1 MKQETDSALFEQL
14 LGNSESIDFRKLL
27 RVFGS
32 RWWWIVAALLLAG
45 ALCFLYLKFVTPQY
59 VGTVTLKY
67 LDKQSEFDGLSGSQP
82 TFIFGTTSPDYL
94 TEKFNVR
101 SPEVVQGALA
111 RMDNPFTYYRVKDL
125 RRIDVYPARPLE
137 LEVLRYDPA
146 QYQNGVFELGED
158 LSLRYRVNENLTTRP
173 LKLVRRAVVSLPG
186 LVFRIKEINTAVGYA
201 FEFTYNDPA
210 RLVNA
215 FVWRIDMEETEDQM
229 PVMDLTF
236 RHHNEVYTENFLANL
251 VESYRDFDLR
261 QKQKSSDLTI
271 GFINAQVGIYSGYL
285 KESAREL
292 ELFKQK
298 NQLLDVSSSAV
309 EITSKVRELE
319 QRKNELEIQK
329 SYIDM
334 LEANM
339 GRTFETVEYLSVGL
353 DGSTDGVL
361 VGLLEGFNELIT
373 RRKQLLPKYT
383 PNSAAIKNLDEQLI
397 KFRTQILD
405 NIRLQNQKNDRTLK
419 ILNDSLAALR
429 GRFSRMPALEK
440 NFIYL
445 QSDFEVNKNIY
456 SLLLNKEI
464 ESSIAK
470 AGMLPS
476 FTVITEMDTD
486 KVSPILWRIALLFL
500 FAGLTLG
507 LGSVLMARTLN
518 SAFSDIGK
526 VARHPR
532 VSLLGLVHHFSEKVT
547 NTEKDLAN
555 FLGDRTI
562 FVESLSAIRTRLSFA
577 KSSLE
582 GKAQEEGQLIL
593 ITSERAGEGKSFVTV
608 NLALSFTKIGKRV
621 IVIGADLRKSKIHLF
636 FNAKQSHGLSEFLQ
650 KPEAIDEVVY
660 ASEIENLDYIPAGFA
675 PFNPAELLQKP
686 NMQELLDYCRQ
697 KYDYI
702 LLDTAPVGL
711 VADNVPLLRQS
722 DHILFIIRWLFSN
735 QESYR
740 LAGQL
745 ADEYD
750 LKEVKVVVNDFYPDN
765 LHSSLTSGGGY
776 YGSGQSSY
784 QYGYAH
790 QNDGYLADPRQGWRR
805 KVKRV
810 FSKKV

>member
-1 MKQETDSALFEQL
+1 MRQETDSALFEQL
-14 LGNSESIDFRKLL
+14 LGNSESIDFRKLFRMFL
-27 RVFGS
+27 S

-45 ALCFLYLKFVTPQY
+45 VLCFLYLKFVTPQY
-59 VGTVTLKY
+59 IGTVTLKY
-67 LDKQSEFDGLSGSQP
+67 LDKQSELDGLTGSQP
-82 TFIFGTTSPDYL
+82 TFIFGTSSPDYL

-111 RMDNPFTYYRVKDL
+111 RMGNPFTYYRVKDL

-137 LEVLRYDPA
+137 LEVLHYDPA
-146 QYQNGVFELGED
+146 QYRHGTFELDED
-158 LSLRYRVNENLTTRP
+158 LTLRYRTEESVSHP
-173 LKLVRRAVVSLPG
+173 LRLVRRAVVTLPG
-186 LVFRIKEINTAVGYA
+186 LVFRIKEINTAPGYA

-215 FVWRIDMEETEDQM
+215 YVWRIDMEETEDQM

-236 RHHNEVYTENFLANL
+236 RHHNEAYTENFLANL
-251 VESYRDFDLR
+251 VAAYRDFDLR

-271 GFINAQVGIYSGYL
+271 GFINEQVGIYSGYL
-285 KESAREL
+285 KESARDL

-298 NQLLDVSSSAV
+298 NQLLDVSTSAM

-334 LEANM
+334 LEGNM

-353 DGSTDGVL
+353 DGTTDGVL
-361 VGLLEGFNELIT
+361 VGLLQGFNELIT
-373 RRKQLLPKYT
+373 QRKQLLLKYSPT
-383 PNSAAIKNLDEQLI
+383 SAAVKNLDEQLI
-397 KFRTQILD
+397 KFRSQILD

-429 GRFSRMPALEK
+429 GRFNRMPALEK

-464 ESSIAK
+464 ESSIVK

-476 FTVITEMDTD
+476 FTVITQLDTD
-486 KVSPILWRIALLFL
+486 KVSPIAWRIILLFL
-500 FAGLTLG
+500 FGGLTLG
-507 LGSVLMARTLN
+507 LGSVLLARSLN
-518 SAFSDIGK
+518 NAFTDIGK
-526 VARHPR
+526 VTQHPR

-547 NTEKDLAN
+547 NAEKDLAN
-555 FLGDRTI
+555 FLGDRTV
-562 FVESLSAIRTRLSFA
+562 FTESLSALRTRLSFA

-582 GKAQEEGQLIL
+582 NSPPNESKLIL
-593 ITSERAGEGKSFVTV
+593 VTSERAGEGKSFVTV

-636 FNAKQSHGLSEFLQ
+636 FNAAQNHGLSEFLQ
-650 KPEAIDEVVY
+650 NPEQIDKAIH
-660 ASEIENLDYIPAGFA
+660 ASTIDNLDYIPAGFA
-675 PFNPAELLQKP
+675 PFNPAELLQKSA
-686 NMQELLDYCRQ
+686 MQDLLDYCRQ
-697 KYDYI
+697 NYDYV

-722 DHILFIIRWLFSN
+722 DHVLFIIRWLFSN
-735 QESYR
+735 QESYY

-765 LHSSLTSGGGY
+765 LYSTLTSGNSY
-776 YGSGQSSY
+776 YGSSQSSY
-784 QYGYAH
+784 QYGYAY
-790 QNDGYLADPRQGWRR
+790 QDDGYLADSRKGWRKKIR
-805 KVKRV
+805 RV
-810 FSKKV
+810 FNKKS

>member
-1 MKQETDSALFEQL
+1 MRQETDSALFEQL
-14 LGNSESIDFRKLL
+14 LGNSESIDFRKLF

-32 RWWWIVAALLLAG
+32 RWWWIVAAILLAG

-67 LDKQSEFDGLSGSQP
+67 LDKQSELDGLGGSQP
-82 TFIFGTTSPDYL
+82 TFIFGTSSPDYL

-101 SPEVVQGALA
+101 SPEVVQNTLV
-111 RMDNPFTYYRVKDL
+111 RMKNPFTYYRVKDL
-125 RRIDVYPARPLE
+125 RRIDVYPARPLK
-137 LEVLRYDPA
+137 LEVLRYDPTR
-146 QYQNGVFELGED
+146 YRHGTFELDED
-158 LSLRYRVNENLTTRP
+158 LTLRYRTKESVSRP
-173 LKLVRRAVVSLPG
+173 LRLVRRAVVTLPG
-186 LVFRIKEINTAVGYA
+186 LVFRIKEINTAPGYA

-236 RHHNEVYTENFLANL
+236 RHHNEAYTENFLANL
-251 VESYRDFDLR
+251 VEAYRDFDLR

-271 GFINAQVGIYSGYL
+271 GFVNEQVGIYSGYL

-298 NQLLDVSSSAV
+298 NQLLDVSTSAL

-339 GRTFETVEYLSVGL
+339 GRTFEAVEYLSVGL
-353 DGSTDGVL
+353 DGTTDGVL
-361 VGLLEGFNELIT
+361 VGLLQGFNELIT
-373 RRKQLLPKYT
+373 QRKQLLVKFSPT
-383 PNSAAIKNLDEQLI
+383 SAAVKNLDEQLV
-397 KFRTQILD
+397 KFRSQIMD

-464 ESSIAK
+464 ESSIVK

-486 KVSPILWRIALLFL
+486 KVSPITWRIVLLFL
-500 FAGLTLG
+500 FGGLTLG
-507 LGSVLMARTLN
+507 LGSVLLARTLN
-518 SAFSDIGK
+518 NAFTDMGK
-526 VARHPR
+526 VAQHPR
-532 VSLLGLVHHFSEKVT
+532 VSLLGLVHHFSGKVT
-547 NTEKDLAN
+547 NTQKDLNN

-562 FVESLSAIRTRLSFA
+562 FTESLSALRTRLSFA
-577 KSSLE
+577 KSPLE
-582 GKAQEEGQLIL
+582 NARVEEGQLIL

-621 IVIGADLRKSKIHLF
+621 IVVGADLRKSKIHLF
-636 FNAKQSHGLSEFLQ
+636 FNVEQSYGLSEFLQ
-650 KPEAIDEVVY
+650 NPEEVGRAIY
-660 ASEIENLDYIPAGFA
+660 ASELENLDYIPAGFA
-675 PFNPAELLQKP
+675 PFNPAELLQRP
-686 NMQELLDYCRQ
+686 AMQELLDYCR
-697 KYDYI
+697 KNYDYV

-722 DHILFIIRWLFSN
+722 DHVLFITRWLFSN
-735 QESYR
+735 QESYY

-765 LHSSLTSGGGY
+765 LYSTLTSGSSY
-776 YGSGQSSY
+776 YGSSQSSY
-784 QYGYAH
+784 QYGYAY
-790 QNDGYLADPRQGWRR
+790 QDDDYLADSRRSWRKKIR
-805 KVKRV
+805 RV

>member
-1 MKQETDSALFEQL
+1 MRQETDSALFEQL
-14 LGNSESIDFRKLL
+14 LGNSESIDFRKLF

-59 VGTVTLKY
+59 IGTVTLKY
-67 LDKQSEFDGLSGSQP
+67 LDKQSELDGLTGSQP
-82 TFIFGTTSPDYL
+82 TFIFGTSSPDYL

-101 SPEVVQGALA
+101 SPEVVQNTLKS
-111 RMDNPFTYYRVKDL
+111 MDNPFTYYRVKDL

-146 QYQNGVFELGED
+146 QYRNGTFELDED
-158 LSLRYRVNENLTTRP
+158 LTLRYRTEESVSIP
-173 LKLVRRAVVSLPG
+173 LRLVRRAVVTLPG
-186 LVFRIKEINTAVGYA
+186 LVFRIKEINTAPGYT

-215 FVWRIDMEETEDQM
+215 FVRRIDMEETEDQM

-236 RHHNEVYTENFLANL
+236 RHHNEAYTENFLANL
-251 VESYRDFDLR
+251 VEAYREFDLR

-271 GFINAQVGIYSGYL
+271 SFINDQVGIYSGYL

-298 NQLLDVSSSAV
+298 NQLLDVSTSAL

-353 DGSTDGVL
+353 DGTTDGVL
-361 VGLLEGFNELIT
+361 VGLLQGFNELVT
-373 RRKQLLPKYT
+373 QRKQQLLKYSST
-383 PNSAAIKNLDEQLI
+383 SAAVKNLDEQLV
-397 KFRTQILD
+397 KFRSQILD

-429 GRFSRMPALEK
+429 GRFSRIPALEK

-464 ESSIAK
+464 ESSIVK

-486 KVSPILWRIALLFL
+486 KVSPIVWRIILLFL
-500 FAGLTLG
+500 FGGLTLG
-507 LGSVLMARTLN
+507 LGSVLLARSLN
-518 SAFSDIGK
+518 DTFTDIGK
-526 VARHPR
+526 VAQHPR

-547 NTEKDLAN
+547 NTGKDLN
-555 FLGDRTI
+555 SFLSDRTV
-562 FVESLSAIRTRLSFA
+562 FTESLSALRTRLSFA

-582 GKAQEEGQLIL
+582 NSPMGDGELIL
-593 ITSERAGEGKSFVTV
+593 ITSERAGEGKSFVTI

-621 IVIGADLRKSKIHLF
+621 IVVGADLRKSKIHLF
-636 FNAKQSHGLSEFLQ
+636 FNAEQTYGLSEFLQ
-650 KPEAIDEVVY
+650 NPEGIDKAIH
-660 ASEIENLDYIPAGFA
+660 ASPIDNLDYIPAGFA

-686 NMQELLDYCRQ
+686 AMQDLLDYCRQ
-697 KYDYI
+697 HYDYT

-722 DHILFIIRWLFSN
+722 DHVLFIIRWLFSN
-735 QESYR
+735 QESYH

-765 LHSSLTSGGGY
+765 LYSSLTSGSSY

-784 QYGYAH
+784 QYGYAYRD
-790 QNDGYLADPRQGWRR
+790 DGYLADSRKGWRK
-805 KVKRV
+805 KVRRV
-810 FSKKV
+810 FSKKS